1 MLLAGSWQAV
11 NTRVQAENEFFSLPE
26 SPGQGG

>member
-1 MLLAGSWQAV
+1 MLPDGAWQAV
-11 NTRVQAENEFFSLPE
+11 NTRAQAENEFLSLPE